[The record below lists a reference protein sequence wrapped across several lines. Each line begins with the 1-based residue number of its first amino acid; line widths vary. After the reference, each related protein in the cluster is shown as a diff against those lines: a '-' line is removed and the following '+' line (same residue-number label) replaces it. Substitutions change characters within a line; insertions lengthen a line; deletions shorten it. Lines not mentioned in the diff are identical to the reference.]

1 MLKSERIK
9 ETSAYVFIVLITFIV
24 LQSTVVVMHEFTHS
38 TAAWFFGDITSPRD
52 IIWGNFF
59 TMTGWDEGVHYHN
72 LFPSGNDI
80 TEAIIGAS
88 PLLVHSIIVAFGLWF
103 LKTGWMRGKK
113 LLFHI
118 LYWFTVANFMELIA
132 YITMRSFASGGDTG
146 HLSRGLG
153 LSPW

>member
-72 LFPSGNDI
+72 LFPSGG
-80 TEAIIGAS
+80 T
-88 PLLVHSIIVAFGLWF
+88 
-103 LKTGWMRGKK
+103 
-113 LLFHI
+113 I
-118 LYWFTVANFMELIA
+118 LGFV
-132 YITMRSFASGGDTG
+132 
-146 HLSRGLG
+146 
-153 LSPW
+153 